1 MSDLLAFSNR
11 IMAGGDIE
19 LPRYYDLIH
28 GKHKEQ
34 ETPEQVISRFD
45 KLRRKKE

>member
-1 MSDLLAFSNR
+1 MSDLLAFSAK

-19 LPRYYDLIH
+19 IPRYYDLINNSQ
-28 GKHKEQ
+28 KEQ